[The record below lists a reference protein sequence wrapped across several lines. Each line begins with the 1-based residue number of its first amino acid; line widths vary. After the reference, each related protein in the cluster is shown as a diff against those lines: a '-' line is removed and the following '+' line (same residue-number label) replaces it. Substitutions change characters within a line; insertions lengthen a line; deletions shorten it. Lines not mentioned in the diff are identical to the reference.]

1 MYRNLVIIPFFT
13 LLLVFSGTAETQTS
27 SLELVLHQDL
37 LTQIVRTLLPHR
49 ETHNY
54 RGSVDLGITRRDW
67 NIVTHFT
74 IHDMSFIV
82 GKEAVQARAKV
93 QVNNGELNYTSF
105 ATGKIIP
112 RVRNNMLVLELSDLK
127 LPLYVEPF
135 GVRIDLGSVPAN
147 DFLPAEIQTV
157 TVNLNTLAVSIEAHG
172 KKPVRVHPARSRVI
186 LQAPNLILR
195 ADIVI

>member
-1 MYRNLVIIPFFT
+1 MYRDFVIIPFFV
-13 LLLVFSGTAETQTS
+13 LLLSLAGTASTRAS
-27 SLELVLHQDL
+27 SLELVLHQDF
-37 LTQIVRTLLPHR
+37 LTRIVRTLLPHS
-49 ETHNY
+49 ETHKY

-74 IHDMSFIV
+74 IHDISFIV

-105 ATGKIIP
+105 ATGKIVP
-112 RVRNNMLVLELSDLK
+112 RVRNNILVLELSDLK

-147 DFLPAEIQTV
+147 DFLPTEIQTV
-157 TVNLNTLAVSIEAHG
+157 TVNLNTLAVSIESPG
-172 KKPVRVHPARSRVI
+172 KKPVRIHPARSRVI